1 MSGILTARSGSWLT
15 VTTTNDVAFTG
26 VPGQRVNQVS
36 DKPYGDKSL
45 TNYLNFAAFAL
56 PAPGTLGN
64 YQRNSLT
71 GPGFWQVDMALAR
84 LLRLHEA
91 QTLELRVE
99 AFNLFNNFN
108 WGVPVVNFNSG
119 TFGRITTQEGDPR
132 IMQFA
137 DKVRVLKQPRRTRR
151 HEFLFV
157 TVVIVVVQYVRKV
170 RRSSWQEEFDE
181 DDHCRQS
188 LAGSGLVLSAP
199 AFAHHAVGGEYDA
212 SKPVTVT
219 GTVTKVEWV
228 NPHSRIYFDV
238 VDPAGKVTNWS
249 VELAARVVLERMGWN
264 GRSLKIGE
272 KVTVRGDQARSGA
285 PMLNAR
291 AREQRELQA
300 SKGAAARYP
309 ITRADGTPVLN
320 DR

>member
-1 MSGILTARSGSWLT
+1 M
-15 VTTTNDVAFTG
+15 
-26 VPGQRVNQVS
+26 RVKV
-36 DKPYGDKSL
+36 
-45 TNYLNFAAFAL
+45 FAAAAMAFA
-56 PAPGTLGN
+56 
-64 YQRNSLT
+64 
-71 GPGFWQVDMALAR
+71 VVMLA
-84 LLRLHEA
+84 
-91 QTLELRVE
+91 
-99 AFNLFNNFN
+99 
-108 WGVPVVNFNSG
+108 VPV
-119 TFGRITTQEGDPR
+119 
-132 IMQFA
+132 A
-137 DKVRVLKQPRRTRR
+137 
-151 HEFLFV
+151 
-157 TVVIVVVQYVRKV
+157 
-170 RRSSWQEEFDE
+170 
-181 DDHCRQS
+181 
-188 LAGSGLVLSAP
+188 
-199 AFAHHAVGGEYDA
+199 AHHAVGGEYDA

-238 VDPAGKVTNWS
+238 VEPDGKVTNWS

-300 SKGAAARYP
+300 AKGAPPEYP